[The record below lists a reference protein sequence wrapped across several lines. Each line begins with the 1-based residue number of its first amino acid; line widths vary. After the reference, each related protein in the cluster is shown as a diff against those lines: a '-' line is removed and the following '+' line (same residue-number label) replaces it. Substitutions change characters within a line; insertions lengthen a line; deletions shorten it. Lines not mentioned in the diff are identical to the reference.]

1 MDASLDFNFLQTYIF
16 IHFQHFAVICFCLL
30 PMLLLFFLI
39 IVKYFPTEVHL
50 SYDNCDCTSFLSD
63 LSNKSHLKVLESRP
77 FQNGPVSHPVSS
89 STAVHTGAQVT
100 STPLPNHSH
109 VAPADAIHSGQGVKY
124 TKTTTVTRQASG
136 GPSVTTVTR
145 VVGSTNEKEEST
157 VSHSVTSGTLME
169 QKKVPLPGLGASH
182 NLKPRRYQKMFWL
195 QKKRNMYSLFLL
207 SVLDYKGVLSANL

>member
-1 MDASLDFNFLQTYIF
+1 M
-16 IHFQHFAVICFCLL
+16 
-30 PMLLLFFLI
+30 
-39 IVKYFPTEVHL
+39 
-50 SYDNCDCTSFLSD
+50 
-63 LSNKSHLKVLESRP
+63 
-77 FQNGPVSHPVSS
+77 
-89 STAVHTGAQVT
+89 T

-145 VVGSTNEKEEST
+145 VVGSTNEKAEST

-195 QKKRNMYSLFLL
+195 QKKKGNMYSLFLL
-207 SVLDYKGVLSANL
+207 SVLDYRGVLSANL

>member
-1 MDASLDFNFLQTYIF
+1 MQVSISIFFKLTFLF
-16 IHFQHFAVICFCLL
+16 ISSILL
-30 PMLLLFFLI
+30 SFVFVCCQCCCCCFFLI

-50 SYDNCDCTSFLSD
+50 SYDNCDCTPFLSD

-182 NLKPRRYQKMFWL
+182 NLKPRRYQKVFWL
-195 QKKRNMYSLFLL
+195 QKKKKEICTASFYFQF
-207 SVLDYKGVLSANL
+207 

>member
-1 MDASLDFNFLQTYIF
+1 
-16 IHFQHFAVICFCLL
+16 
-30 PMLLLFFLI
+30 MLLWFFLI
-39 IVKYFPTEVHL
+39 FVQYFPTEVHW
-50 SYDNCDCTSFLSD
+50 SYDNCNCTSFLSD

-100 STPLPNHSH
+100 STPLPNHSY

-195 QKKRNMYSLFLL
+195 QKKKKEICTASFYFQF
-207 SVLDYKGVLSANL
+207 

>member
-1 MDASLDFNFLQTYIF
+1 MQVSISIFFRLTFLLISSILLSFVFVCCQCCCGFFKIF
-16 IHFQHFAVICFCLL
+16 VQ
-30 PMLLLFFLI
+30 
-39 IVKYFPTEVHL
+39 YFPTEVHW
-50 SYDNCDCTSFLSD
+50 SYDNCNCTSFLSD

-182 NLKPRRYQKMFWL
+182 NLKPRRYQKVFWL
-195 QKKRNMYSLFLL
+195 QKKKKKKYVQPLFTFSSRL
-207 SVLDYKGVLSANL
+207 

>member
-1 MDASLDFNFLQTYIF
+1 M
-16 IHFQHFAVICFCLL
+16 
-30 PMLLLFFLI
+30 
-39 IVKYFPTEVHL
+39 
-50 SYDNCDCTSFLSD
+50 
-63 LSNKSHLKVLESRP
+63 
-77 FQNGPVSHPVSS
+77 
-89 STAVHTGAQVT
+89 T
-100 STPLPNHSH
+100 STPLPNHSY

-195 QKKRNMYSLFLL
+195 QKKKKKKYSLFLL
-207 SVLDYKGVLSANL
+207 SVLDYKRVLLANL